1 MSQKGTTLCIKQQGS
16 PSSHFRTL
24 TKEDKHKNNHW
35 LAWNHL
41 HFIHLLSHSHPYM
54 IFLFP
59 CCTEEE
65 YYKSNTSGIKTAVL
79 RYLTDTKSSQQV
91 THVLE
96 AEDSE
101 VPVSTHKYSVLIS
114 EVPVSTTS
122 LWEVSLKK
130 QQQSVSGWE
139 LLYRNT
145 LLPSWKVNRRTRIVG
160 VWRDLKRSSVPIPLP
175 NQVQSC
181 PWNKVLEILEI
192 L

>member
-1 MSQKGTTLCIKQQGS
+1 MSQKGTMLCIKHQDS

-35 LAWNHL
+35 LARNNL
-41 HFIHLLSHSHPYM
+41 NFIHLLSHSHPY
-54 IFLFP
+54 IISLFP
-59 CCTEEE
+59 CCKEEE
-65 YYKSNTSGIKTAVL
+65 YYKSNASGIKTAVL

-96 AEDSE
+96 AEDFE

-122 LWEVSLKK
+122 LWEVSLRK

-139 LLYRNT
+139 LPYRNT
-145 LLPSWKVNRRTRIVG
+145 LLPSWAMERWITEPE
-160 VWRDLKRSSVPIPLP
+160 L
-175 NQVQSC
+175 
-181 PWNKVLEILEI
+181 
-192 L
+192 